1 MKNCKYQPTASRI
14 ISGSNCRHLNK
25 LQTEEARR
33 SIRSAYHGL
42 PAKFNTSPEITVAS
56 QSFLKVRFFRAV
68 QGIIRDECLHL
79 VTKGSGSLSFG
90 TFAKTIILAKR
101 GGMKRRQLEKK
112 RPAPLVADGAI
123 FLGTPGPP
131 LVEHAVQRPVQ
142 HRPRAPSHRCLSP
155 AARTA
160 CSVELVSRDYLRKCR
175 ESSYIRI
182 SPGSN
187 T

>member
-1 MKNCKYQPTASRI
+1 V
-14 ISGSNCRHLNK
+14 
-25 LQTEEARR
+25 
-33 SIRSAYHGL
+33 
-42 PAKFNTSPEITVAS
+42 PEITVAS

-79 VTKGSGSLSFG
+79 VTNGSGSLSFG

-101 GGMKRRQLEKK
+101 GGMKTRQLVKK

-142 HRPRAPSHRCLSP
+142 HQPRAPSHRCLSP
-155 AARTA
+155 AARAA
-160 CSVELVSRDYLRKCR
+160 CSVELVPCDYLRKCR
-175 ESSYIRI
+175 ESSYTRV
-182 SPGSN
+182 SPESN